1 MTVDPT
7 RWSGRCQR
15 VIARPRSRRVRFD
28 KVPER
33 HQDGRP
39 PNDLGP
45 EMSELRRT
53 PFHEKHEQLGGKL
66 VPFAGFEMPLQFEGI
81 VKEHRAVREAVGLFD
96 VSHMGEIEVCGPN
109 ALDLTQLLITN
120 DAAQLDDGQALYSAM
135 CLSDGG
141 IVDDVLVY
149 RFDAE
154 RFMFVVNAANVDK
167 DFAWMSDFRMH
178 DVEVIDRSAET
189 GQLALQGRH
198 ATEILAAVCNLDL
211 EGIAYYHF
219 AQGMVAGAPAVVS
232 RTGYTGEDGFE
243 IYMAPDHGP
252 QIWDALMEHGEPKG
266 LKPIGLGARDT
277 LRLEM
282 KFALYGND
290 ITESTTPL
298 EAALGW
304 VVKLDTGEFRGRDA
318 LIEQKEAGLKRR
330 LVAFELKA
338 KGVPRHGYRAL
349 IDGEPAGEV
358 TSGVI
363 SPTLGKPIGLAYL
376 PKGWWR
382 PGSQFQV
389 EIRNK
394 PVDAVVVKPPFYE
407 RPY

>member
-1 MTVDPT
+1 MT
-7 RWSGRCQR
+7 
-15 VIARPRSRRVRFD
+15 
-28 KVPER
+28 
-33 HQDGRP
+33 
-39 PNDLGP
+39 DLQ
-45 EMSELRRT
+45 RT
-53 PFHEKHEQLGGKL
+53 PFYEKHKQHGGKL
-66 VPFAGFEMPLQFEGI
+66 VPFAGYEMPLQFKGI

-109 ALDLTQLLITN
+109 ALDLVQLLITN
-120 DAAQLDDGQALYSAM
+120 DAVQLVDRQALYSAM

-154 RFMFVVNAANVDK
+154 RFMFVVNAANVEK
-167 DFAWMSDFRMH
+167 DFAWMSDFRMT
-178 DVEVIDRSAET
+178 DVDVIDHSAET

-198 ATEILAAVCNLDL
+198 ALEILTAVTNIDLDEL
-211 EGIAYYHF
+211 AYYHF
-219 AQGMVAGAPAVVS
+219 AEGLVAGAPAVVS

-243 IYMAPDHGP
+243 IYMAPEHGP
-252 QIWDALMEHGEPKG
+252 QMWDALVEHGEPLG
-266 LKPIGLGARDT
+266 LEPIGLGARDT

-298 EAALGW
+298 EAGLGW
-304 VVKLDTGEFRGRDA
+304 VVKLDSGAFRGRDA
-318 LIEQKEAGLKRR
+318 LIEQKEEGLTRR
-330 LVAFELKA
+330 LIAFELKD
-338 KGVPRHGYRAL
+338 KGMPRHGYRAL

-363 SPTLGKPIGLAYL
+363 SPTLGKPIGMAYL
-376 PKGWWR
+376 PKGWWK
-382 PGSQFQV
+382 PGREFQV

-394 PVDAVVVKPPFYE
+394 LVDAVVVKPPFYK

>member
-1 MTVDPT
+1 MT
-7 RWSGRCQR
+7 
-15 VIARPRSRRVRFD
+15 
-28 KVPER
+28 
-33 HQDGRP
+33 
-39 PNDLGP
+39 DLQ
-45 EMSELRRT
+45 RT
-53 PFHEKHEQLGGKL
+53 PFYEKHKQHGGKL
-66 VPFAGFEMPLQFEGI
+66 VPFAGFEMPLQFKGI

-120 DAAQLDDGQALYSAM
+120 DAAQLVDGQALYSAM

-141 IVDDVLVY
+141 IIDDVLVY

-154 RFMFVVNAANVDK
+154 RFMFVVNAANVEK
-167 DFAWMSDFRMH
+167 DFVWMADFRMT
-178 DVEVIDRSAET
+178 DVEVIDHSAET
-189 GQLALQGRH
+189 GQLALQGRR
-198 ATEILAAVCNLDL
+198 APEILTAITNIDL
-211 EGIAYYHF
+211 GEVPYYHF
-219 AQGMVAGAPAVVS
+219 TEGLVAGVPAVVS

-243 IYMAPDHGP
+243 IYMAPEHGP
-252 QIWDALMEHGEPKG
+252 PIWDALMEHGEPHG
-266 LKPIGLGARDT
+266 LEPIGLGARDT

-290 ITESTTPL
+290 ITEATTPL
-298 EAALGW
+298 EAGLGW
-304 VVKLDTGEFRGRDA
+304 VVKLDQGEFRGREA
-318 LIEQKEAGLKRR
+318 LVEQKEAGLTRR
-330 LVAFELKA
+330 LIAFELKDR
-338 KGVPRHGYRAL
+338 GMPRHGYRAM

-376 PKGWWR
+376 PRGWWK
-382 PGSQFQV
+382 PGREFQV

-394 PVDAVVVKPPFYE
+394 LVDAVVVKPPFYK